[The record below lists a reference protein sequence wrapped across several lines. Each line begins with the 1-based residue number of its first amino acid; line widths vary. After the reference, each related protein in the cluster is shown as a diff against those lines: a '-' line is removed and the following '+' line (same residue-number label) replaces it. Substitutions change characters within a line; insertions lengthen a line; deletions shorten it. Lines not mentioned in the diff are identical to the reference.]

1 MSGLGQVFGSKTW
14 SLGSSRF
21 WWLPPS
27 QSWGQGWGWKGRGA
41 WKPKVSFG
49 GLVDNWAWPNGG
61 FNGLRRG
68 NLARNQ
74 SLSKRPKLAGPVMS
88 YPLRSP
94 REAIKAQGGQFA
106 GWPRVPRSHHGE
118 SPSMSK
124 ILDDFGSDISGTHWA
139 WTSKSSTV
147 QWHQTLNPPTGHCWQ
162 HQFQAKW
169 QHQKH
174 LETGKRAVTSLK
186 ARLQIV
192 TPSINRLGTMNHHK
206 YEDTQE

>member
-74 SLSKRPKLAGPVMS
+74 SLSKRPKLAGPT
-88 YPLRSP
+88 PFDRQGRRSRP
-94 REAIKAQGGQFA
+94 KGANLPGGRGCPGPTMGKAHRCRRFWMILDPTFQELTGHGPPKAQRFN
-106 GWPRVPRSHHGE
+106 
-118 SPSMSK
+118 
-124 ILDDFGSDISGTHWA
+124 GT
-139 WTSKSSTV
+139 K
-147 QWHQTLNPPTGHCWQ
+147 
-162 HQFQAKW
+162 
-169 QHQKH
+169 
-174 LETGKRAVTSLK
+174 
-186 ARLQIV
+186 
-192 TPSINRLGTMNHHK
+192 PSIPLQAIVDSINSKPNDNIRNI
-206 YEDTQE
+206 